1 MTSRQP
7 QTGEDEPLNDEGL
20 SDFVDGTDLTVAMN
34 VGRVG
39 CPTPPRQSGQYGQQS
54 PNPNLNHERSPKPP
68 ANIVIEFKTI
78 SPLQEVKGCLRSLPM
93 PPMRAQ
99 CGKKVAWY
107 SSVWKYSRD
116 LTPQTPHKMTL
127 YLSRAFVEF
136 GPFPSA
142 EMINF
147 YQRGLLKDTDYV
159 RADGTSEWLH
169 VNDWAANPKATKA
182 AAAVAP
188 KKKTAV
194 KKTKPAPA
202 PAPAPAAKKA
212 ATKKA
217 K

>member
-1 MTSRQP
+1 MS
-7 QTGEDEPLNDEGL
+7 GESGARRPRDNQGN
-20 SDFVDGTDLTVAMN
+20 TVNKVQILISTMN
-34 VGRVG
+34 EV
-39 CPTPPRQSGQYGQQS
+39 
-54 PNPNLNHERSPKPP
+54 PKPP

-78 SPLQEVKGCLRSLPM
+78 SPLQDVKGCLLSLRGLPL